1 MRTAL
6 GAVGGYCHASGKEA
20 PERATVSNTAKP
32 AVAARKA
39 TRGDSLTALKSVLID
54 AVPVQAMRLDRAS
67 ADAVDHPYDQ
77 TAVARFNWPVHLS
90 LRGHRRIG
98 ARRSRPL
105 ASGNGFSDW
114 SGNQTRSTLLSR
126 TKTCTRGTPMLARW

>member
-1 MRTAL
+1 VAIATLLEKRQRRW
-6 GAVGGYCHASGKEA
+6 SGHCKHHSQGQ
-20 PERATVSNTAKP
+20 RCR
-32 AVAARKA
+32 RKA
-39 TRGDSLTALKSVLID
+39 TRGDSLIALKGVLID

-67 ADAVDHPYDQ
+67 ADAVDHPYDH
-77 TAVARFNWPVHLS
+77 TAVARFNWPAHLS

-114 SGNQTRSTLLSR
+114 SGNQTLSNGLSAGQLVCASNGVGFFSR
-126 TKTCTRGTPMLARW
+126 CSD